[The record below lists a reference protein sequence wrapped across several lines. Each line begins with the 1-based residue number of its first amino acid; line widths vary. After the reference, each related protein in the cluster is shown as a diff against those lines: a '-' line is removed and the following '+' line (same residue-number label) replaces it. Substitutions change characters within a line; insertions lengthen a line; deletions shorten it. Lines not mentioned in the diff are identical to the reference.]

1 VKDHVAV
8 IVGNTDGIG
17 AALTR
22 RLLDQGW
29 SVVGVSRRP
38 SELDHPRYEHT
49 VADVTDPDFVP
60 ALRRAVRR
68 VDLCVYAAGIGD
80 LVELDRLAEQTRT
93 LDVNLLGLART
104 VEVVVPSMIA
114 AGSGHLVGLSSLADA
129 APSGDAPAY
138 GASKAG
144 MSRYLQG
151 LRLALRR
158 HGVAVTTIRFG
169 FVDTK
174 MAKSPVRPA
183 MMTVERAVDVVESV
197 LRTRRAV
204 VSRPRRI
211 SALMGLVRLASA
223 VAVRRPVRG
232 T

>member
-1 VKDHVAV
+1 MAV

-22 RLLDQGW
+22 RLLDTGW
-29 SVVGVSRRP
+29 SVVGVSRR
-38 SELDHPRYEHT
+38 SGAVDHPRYSHA
-49 VADVTDPDFVP
+49 VVDVTDPHYVSSL
-60 ALRRAVRR
+60 AAAVSR
-68 VDLCVYAAGIGD
+68 VDLCVYAAGVGD
-80 LVELDRLAEQTRT
+80 LVDLDHLAEQTRT

-104 VEVVVPSMIA
+104 VEVVVPAMVA
-114 AGSGHLVGLSSLADA
+114 AGSGHLIGLSSLADA
-129 APSGDAPAY
+129 APSGPAPAY
-138 GASKAG
+138 SASKAG
-144 MSRYLQG
+144 MSSYLQG
-151 LRLALRR
+151 LRLALRG

-183 MMTVERAVDVVESV
+183 MMSVDRAVAVVESAV
-197 LRTRRAV
+197 RSRRAV
-204 VSRPRRI
+204 LSRPRRM
-211 SALMGLVRLASA
+211 SALMVLVRLVSA